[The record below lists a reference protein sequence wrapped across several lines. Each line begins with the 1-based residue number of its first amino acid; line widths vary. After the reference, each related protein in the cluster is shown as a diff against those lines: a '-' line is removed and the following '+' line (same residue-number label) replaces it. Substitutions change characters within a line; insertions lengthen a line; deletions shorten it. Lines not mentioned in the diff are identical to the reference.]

1 MFTIIFILA
10 RCIVDNLFRQMLLQ
24 VLMWLSLLYQN
35 YPLVMKFNREQQ
47 KELRK
52 IGSNFESLELLSEK
66 IGFNLDDIVL
76 TLNVPDVSE
85 QQKTAVFKR
94 NQSRQQVFELA
105 RKNSPKK
112 EKSPIKVSAR
122 R

>member
-1 MFTIIFILA
+1 
-10 RCIVDNLFRQMLLQ
+10 
-24 VLMWLSLLYQN
+24 
-35 YPLVMKFNREQQ
+35 MKFNREQQ

-85 QQKTAVFKR
+85 QSKTAVFKR
-94 NQSRQQVFELA
+94 NQSRQQVFELSLGRTL
-105 RKNSPKK
+105 RKG
-112 EKSPIKVSAR
+112 KSR
-122 R
+122 

>member
-85 QQKTAVFKR
+85 QQKTAIFKR

>member
-1 MFTIIFILA
+1 MFTFIFILEP
-10 RCIVDNLFRQMLLQ
+10 CIVDNLFRQTILQ
-24 VLMWLSLLYQN
+24 VLFFLSLVNQN
-35 YPLVMKFNREQQ
+35 DQLVMKFNREQQ

-94 NQSRQQVFELA
+94 NQSRQQVFELS
-105 RKNSPKK
+105 RKAASKK

>member
-1 MFTIIFILA
+1 
-10 RCIVDNLFRQMLLQ
+10 
-24 VLMWLSLLYQN
+24 
-35 YPLVMKFNREQQ
+35 MKFNREQQ

-52 IGSNFESLELLSEK
+52 IGSNFESMELLSEK

-94 NQSRQQVFELA
+94 NQSRQQVFELS

>member
-1 MFTIIFILA
+1 MFTFIFILA
-10 RCIVDNLFRQMLLQ
+10 RCVVDNLFRQTLLQ
-24 VLMWLSLLYQN
+24 VLIWLSLVYQN

-94 NQSRQQVFELA
+94 NQSRQQVFELS

>member
-1 MFTIIFILA
+1 MFTFIFILA
-10 RCIVDNLFRQMLLQ
+10 PQVVDNLFKQTILR
-24 VLMWLSLLYQN
+24 VLFCLSLMYQN
-35 YPLVMKFNREQQ
+35 YQLVMKFNREQQ

-66 IGFNLDDIVL
+66 IGFNLDAIVL

-85 QQKTAVFKR
+85 QQKTDVFKR
-94 NQSRQQVFELA
+94 NQSRQQVFELS
-105 RKNSPKK
+105 RKNASKK

>member
-1 MFTIIFILA
+1 MFTFIFILEP
-10 RCIVDNLFRQMLLQ
+10 CIVDNLFSQTILQ
-24 VLMWLSLLYQN
+24 VLFFLSLVNQN
-35 YPLVMKFNREQQ
+35 DQLVMKFNREQQ

-94 NQSRQQVFELA
+94 NQSRQQVFELS
-105 RKNSPKK
+105 RKTASKK

>member
-1 MFTIIFILA
+1 MFTFIFILA
-10 RCIVDNLFRQMLLQ
+10 PQVVDNLFKQTILR
-24 VLMWLSLLYQN
+24 VLFCLSLMYQN
-35 YPLVMKFNREQQ
+35 YQLVMKFNREQQ

-94 NQSRQQVFELA
+94 NQSRQQVFELS
-105 RKNSPKK
+105 RKNASKK